1 MSGRHRKQRIAVL
14 GADSA
19 MGAAIAARLATTLGG
34 AAQAEA
40 AEAPSDAA
48 ATAGAEVLCVGPRR
62 IAVDGASWRIIDLRD
77 PALARKLAGVD
88 AVVVAH
94 LDPNID
100 GATPPGSGPGIS
112 EAVVSAIEAA
122 GVTRVVLLSSAMVLG
137 ALPDNPVPLP
147 DDAPRRAEL
156 TEGMVADLKH
166 AEEVFEQWS
175 ERSGGAL
182 SIVRRALLVGPGI
195 DTALTRF
202 FEAPRF
208 LVVGESEPLW
218 QFTHIDDL
226 ASAVAFCLQHHV
238 VGPVSAVCH
247 GWWEQEQLLARTG
260 MRQLR
265 LPAQVAISTADRL
278 HRIGVSPSSS
288 AELDYLR
295 YPWVVS
301 GERLRAAGWS
311 PHRTTGDVVAELLE
325 RASERTA
332 IVGRRVGRPDAA
344 SLGAAGAAAAVLGA
358 AALIRA
364 RRRRDGL

>member
-1 MSGRHRKQRIAVL
+1 MSGRPRKPRIAVL

-19 MGAAIAARLATTLGG
+19 MGAAVATRLA
-34 AAQAEA
+34 AAHTGVADSSA
-40 AEAPSDAA
+40 DPSAS
-48 ATAGAEVLCVGPRR
+48 AEVLCIGPRR
-62 IAVDGASWRIIDLRD
+62 IAVEGASWRIADLLD
-77 PALARKLAGVD
+77 PALSRKLAGVS

-100 GATPPGSGPGIS
+100 GATSAGGGVDLT

-122 GVTRVVLLSSAMVLG
+122 GVSRVVLLSSAMVLG
-137 ALPDNPVPLP
+137 ALPDNGVPLA
-147 DDAPRRAEL
+147 DDAPRRAGL
-156 TEGMVADLKH
+156 TEGMVADLLH
-166 AEEVFEQWS
+166 AEEAFEAWAQ
-175 ERSGGAL
+175 RSGGSL
-182 SIVRRALLVGPGI
+182 TIVRRALLVGPGI

-208 LVVGESEPLW
+208 LVIGDAEPLW

-226 ASAVAFCLQHHV
+226 ASAVGFCLEHDV
-238 VGPVSAVCH
+238 VGAVSAVCV
-247 GWWEQEQLLARTG
+247 GWWEQEQLIARTG
-260 MRQLR
+260 MRALR

-278 HRIGVSPSSS
+278 HRIGVSASSS

-301 GERLRAAGWS
+301 GERLRVAGWVPRYS
-311 PHRTTGDVVAELLE
+311 TEAAVAQLLE
-325 RASERTA
+325 HASGSTA
-332 IVGRRVGRPDAA
+332 IAGRRVGRPDAA

-358 AALIRA
+358 AALVRA